1 MVTPNDTAA
10 TPESIGT
17 QDAPQ
22 EGAQEQTDTG
32 ADVTK
37 LNAQI
42 KKLEADLRAANGRN
56 KGRRSRNDE
65 SDNLLL
71 STNNEVRML
80 NRRVDTL
87 MNAIGTGDTDALP
100 DAVSKLNAQQAQSQA
115 DLDYQR
121 QWETLSDDLVTAGK
135 NADDEVVIDIHS
147 APELEQVR
155 QDWTAA
161 HQRRDVAGLARAVA
175 DAQRVIREI
184 ERENGRTEG
193 RVEGRNEIVDSG
205 AFELDTGPSVGGS
218 GMSDERWLNDVYGA
232 ETYSPNAADHK
243 RAKSILDR
251 INAGG

>member
-1 MVTPNDTAA
+1 MVTPNDAAA
-10 TPESIGT
+10 TPAPDA

-22 EGAQEQTDTG
+22 EEAQEQQDAGTQIS
-32 ADVTK
+32 K
-37 LNAQI
+37 LNDQI
-42 KKLEADLRAANGRN
+42 KKLEGDLKAATGRN
-56 KGRRSRNDE
+56 KGQRSRSDE

-80 NRRVDTL
+80 SRRVDTL
-87 MNAIGTGDTDALP
+87 MNAIGTGETDALP

-121 QWETLSDDLVTAGK
+121 QWEALSEDFVSAGR
-135 NADDEVVIDIHS
+135 NGDDEVLIDIHS

-155 QDWTAA
+155 QDWTSA

-175 DAQRVIREI
+175 EAQKVIREV

-193 RVEGRNEIVDSG
+193 RAEGRNEIVNSG

-232 ETYSPNAADHK
+232 TNYSPTADDHK
-243 RAKSILDR
+243 RAKTILDR
-251 INAGG
+251 MSAGG

>member
-1 MVTPNDTAA
+1 MVSSNDIAA
-10 TPESIGT
+10 TSADA
-17 QDAPQ
+17 QDTPQ
-22 EGAQEQTDTG
+22 KEVQEQPDAGTEITQLSKQ
-32 ADVTK
+32 V
-37 LNAQI
+37 
-42 KKLEADLRAANGRN
+42 KKLEGDLKAANGRN
-56 KGRRSRNDE
+56 KGRRPRNDE
-65 SDNLLL
+65 SDNLVL

-80 NRRVDTL
+80 SRRLDTL
-87 MNAIGTGDTDALP
+87 MNAIGTGETDALP
-100 DAVSKLNAQQAQSQA
+100 DEVSKLNAQQAQSQA
-115 DLDYQR
+115 DIDYQR
-121 QWETLSDDLVTAGK
+121 QWEVLSEDLVAASK
-135 NADDEVVIDIHS
+135 NDDDTEIVNIHT